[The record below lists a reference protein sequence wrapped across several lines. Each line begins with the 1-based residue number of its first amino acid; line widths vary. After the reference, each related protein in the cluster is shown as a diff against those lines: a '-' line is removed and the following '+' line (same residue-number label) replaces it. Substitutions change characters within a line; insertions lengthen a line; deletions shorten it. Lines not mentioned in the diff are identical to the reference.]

1 MPGKTNPNPKQVNAV
16 STHSGL
22 QLEELAPMKSNT
34 EAVNKESEPKK
45 INPNENEAVAPAK
58 KCNQ

>member
-1 MPGKTNPNPKQVNAV
+1 MNAV